1 MKPLLCK
8 GYPTPSIWANDLL
21 AKKRGYD
28 IPIGTFWDVSIH
40 DHVPSTI
47 QN

>member
-8 GYPTPSIWANDLL
+8 GYPTQSIWANDLL

-28 IPIGTFWDVSIH
+28 IPIGTF
-40 DHVPSTI
+40 
-47 QN
+47 